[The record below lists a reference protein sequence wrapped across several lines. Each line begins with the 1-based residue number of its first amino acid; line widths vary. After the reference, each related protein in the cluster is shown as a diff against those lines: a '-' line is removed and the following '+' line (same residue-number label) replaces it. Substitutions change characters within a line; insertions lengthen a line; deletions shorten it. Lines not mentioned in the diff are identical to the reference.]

1 MYVFLLLLYFILVLI
16 LIAVILIQEP
26 RASGLGIFGG
36 GVENIIG
43 VRSAPTFFTNLTV
56 GLGVAF
62 GLFALILSLLSGG
75 GRATSVVER
84 EAGKGTI
91 YKLLQEV
98 QGGQQPAQ
106 KR

>member
-1 MYVFLLLLYFILVLI
+1 MYVFLLFLYFILVLI

-26 RASGLGIFGG
+26 RSSGLGIFGG

-75 GRATSVVER
+75 GRVTSVVER

>member
-1 MYVFLLLLYFILVLI
+1 MYTLLLIFYFLLVLL

-26 RASGLGIFGG
+26 RSSGLGIFGG

-43 VRSAPTFFTNLTV
+43 VKSAPTFFTKLTV

-62 GLFALILSLLSGG
+62 GTFALILSLLSGG
-75 GRATSVVER
+75 GRVTSVVER
-84 EAGKGTI
+84 EASKGTI

-98 QGGQQPAQ
+98 QGGQRSAQ
-106 KR
+106 ER

>member
-1 MYVFLLLLYFILVLI
+1 MYVFLLFLYFILVLI

-26 RASGLGIFGG
+26 RSSGLGIFGG

-62 GLFALILSLLSGG
+62 GLFALILSLLSWG

-91 YKLLQEV
+91 DKLFQELR
-98 QGGQQPAQ
+98 GGQQPAQ